1 MCVMLL
7 GRNNRACPH
16 LKEARHCTDL
26 PTCGSGCVNV
36 RDRLVDNCEYVSHH
50 VATAAGT
57 VLR

>member
-1 MCVMLL
+1 MLL
-7 GRNNRACPH
+7 GRNNKACPH